1 LTSLFNL
8 DLGRFYVWFLFVVAI
23 LTALARLG
31 LPVQFAVMMSA
42 KLADERKRR
51 RQRFFGWVIL
61 VASPLI
67 LLYGLFGPIRAWMWV
82 ATGMGML
89 NGIEQLLTAA
99 YPDRASLTYLSR
111 IFGAFNALAAIL
123 IWFVGLRDPALR

>member
-1 LTSLFNL
+1 MPNF
-8 DLGRFYVWFLFVVAI
+8 DLGRFYVWFLFAVSI

-51 RQRFFGWVIL
+51 RQRFFGLAIL
-61 VASPLI
+61 LLSPLI
-67 LLYGLFGPIRAWMWV
+67 LLYGLYGPIRAWMWV
-82 ATGMGML
+82 ATGMGIL
-89 NGIEQLLTAA
+89 NGIEQLLSTA

-123 IWFVGLRDPALR
+123 IWFLVLRYPAAR